1 MEYSVD
7 RLWSGLGPRTYATT
21 SEAESRGIPLD
32 VLRDGD
38 NIVVQGS
45 LPGVNPEDIKVTIE
59 DDVLTVSGNTEANK
73 EIGDG
78 MYLLRERRAGT
89 FHRAIRLPDS
99 VDSDKA
105 ESSYNVGV
113 LTVRLPRLKVKK
125 AKQLSIKIEGG
136 KTLNGK

>member
-7 RLWSGLGPRTYATT
+7 RIWRGLGSRTYATIPET
-21 SEAESRGIPLD
+21 ESRGIPLD

-59 DDVLTVSGNTEANK
+59 DDVLTVSGNTEATK
-73 EIGDG
+73 EIGEG
-78 MYLLRERRAGT
+78 MYLLRERRTGT

-105 ESSYNVGV
+105 ETSYEVGV
-113 LTVRLPRLKVKK
+113 LTIRLPKLEVKK

-136 KTLNGK
+136 KTINGE

>member
-7 RLWSGLGPRTYATT
+7 RIWRGLGSRTYATIPET
-21 SEAESRGIPLD
+21 ESRGIPLD